1 MESATEQY
9 IREHST
15 PQSEAL
21 EWIEKQTNI
30 HTNYPRMLSG
40 RVQGRLLTMITRMCG
55 ARHILEIGCFT
66 GYSALC
72 FAYGV
77 GEGGQV
83 DTLEINDE
91 LEALT
96 RSGWERSGVGDRICL
111 HLGDA
116 LESIG
121 RLACEGRRYDLVYID
136 ANKREYLE
144 YYEAVLPLLRSG
156 GVILADDTMLGGKVC
171 ETPVPTDKQTQGLV
185 RFNEAVARDP
195 RVECVILPIRDG
207 LSIIRKL

>member
-1 MESATEQY
+1 
-9 IREHST
+9 
-15 PQSEAL
+15 
-21 EWIEKQTNI
+21 
-30 HTNYPRMLSG
+30 
-40 RVQGRLLTMITRMCG
+40 MITRMCG
-55 ARHILEIGCFT
+55 ARHVLEIGCFT

-91 LEALT
+91 LEELT

-121 RLACEGRRYDLVYID
+121 RTTRASKEKALV
-136 ANKREYLE
+136 E
-144 YYEAVLPLLRSG
+144 S
-156 GVILADDTMLGGKVC
+156 VIL
-171 ETPVPTDKQTQGLV
+171 
-185 RFNEAVARDP
+185 
-195 RVECVILPIRDG
+195 
-207 LSIIRKL
+207 S